1 MHSSKRMIMYYDNMS
16 ILGLTSKDII
26 ASCEKVYLMSSDN
39 TFINKIWRF
48 LTNNPVMASVTAFIF
63 ITIVLVTFEPWITQ
77 LLKFLGIPKPS
88 PNIVILISFIIFSLF
103 FLPFIYIIE
112 IVKEQKKLKAKVE
125 ILREQEKKI
134 IKENCILQQENITL
148 EKNINNLKSQ
158 LTFFKD
164 HEKIGLSK
172 IWDNYESAK
181 KEIQEKI
188 LNIDT
193 IKEIRILIHC
203 EADLID
209 TSSGVIGYTLAKLA
223 QRSPKKQPDLIKILK
238 PSPNNPYYTDPDYG
252 LKERAKKRKSDNHNI
267 NHWSIEKYIN
277 TRVER
282 FKTKT
287 ERLNN
292 GIEKMIFDG
301 LLNVEVREHDQ
312 PYLWNLI
319 IIDNWVFVQGDV
331 YKNCLS
337 NAPILLFCNFKSER
351 VLTKNY
357 YYTFAKYFDYMWK
370 YNSQE
375 KIFS

>member
-1 MHSSKRMIMYYDNMS
+1 MS
-16 ILGLTSKDII
+16 NYK
-26 ASCEKVYLMSSDN
+26 
-39 TFINKIWRF
+39 TFINKIWRI
-48 LTNNPVMASVTAFIF
+48 LTNNPVMASVTAFVL
-63 ITIVLVTFEPWITQ
+63 ITSILVLFEPWITQ
-77 LLKFLGIPKPS
+77 LLFFLGVPKPS
-88 PNIVILISFIIFSLF
+88 PNIVILISFILFSIF
-103 FLPFIYIIE
+103 FLPFIYILE
-112 IVKEQKKLKAKVE
+112 IVKEQNKLKDKVKN
-125 ILREQEKKI
+125 LREQEQKLI
-134 IKENCILQQENITL
+134 SENCILQQKNRTL
-148 EKNINNLKSQ
+148 EENINNLQSQ
-158 LTFFKD
+158 LIFFKD

-172 IWDNYESAK
+172 IWHNYESAK

-193 IKEIRILIHC
+193 IKEISILIHC

-209 TSSGVIGYTLAKLA
+209 SSNGVIGYALTMLA
-223 QRSPKKQPDLIKILK
+223 QRNLKKQPDLIKILK
-238 PSPNNPYYTDPDYG
+238 PSPDNPYYTNPDYG
-252 LKERAKKRKSDNHNI
+252 LKERAKRRKSDHNG
-267 NHWSIEKYIN
+267 NHWSIERYID

-292 GIEKMIFDG
+292 GIEKFIFDG

-319 IIDNWVFVQGDV
+319 IVDDWVFVQGDV

-337 NAPILLFCNFKSER
+337 NAPILLFCNFKSECM
-351 VLTKNY
+351 LTKNY
-357 YYTFAKYFDYMWK
+357 YYTFTKYFEYIWK